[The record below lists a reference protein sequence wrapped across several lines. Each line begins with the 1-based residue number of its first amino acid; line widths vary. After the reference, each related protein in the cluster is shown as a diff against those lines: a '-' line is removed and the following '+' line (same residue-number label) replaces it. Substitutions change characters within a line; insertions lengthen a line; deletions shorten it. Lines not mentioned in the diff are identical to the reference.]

1 MRLDFLFTFWFD
13 LMETGSVKVNGT
25 GLVRFLEFEIEI
37 GPNCYALS
45 GHQVGEMGMGRFG

>member
-1 MRLDFLFTFWFD
+1 VRLDFLFTFWFD